1 MSSWDMH
8 WSSPTASSQSVIG
21 CELARRGGLAHE
33 VEVELST
40 TNSDA
45 RKTLWHAKGLQR
57 AVAHGG
63 TQEFETTLPGANLD
77 DVADGPVK
85 FDAPR
90 NSDDS
95 ALTVTVSWSDTA
107 GGPANSKPSRG
118 GSRSLV
124 TESSSA
130 DPRPDNLS

>member
-8 WSSPTASSQSVIG
+8 WSSPTAASQSVIG
-21 CELARRGGLAHE
+21 CELTRRGGLAHE

-40 TNSDA
+40 TDSDA
-45 RKTLWHAKGLQR
+45 RKTLWHAKGPQR
-57 AVAHGG
+57 AFADGG

-85 FDAPR
+85 FDAPG

-95 ALTVTVSWSDTA
+95 ALVVTVSWSDTA
-107 GGPANSKPSRG
+107 GGPRQQQAF
-118 GSRSLV
+118 
-124 TESSSA
+124 TW
-130 DPRPDNLS
+130 RPKVAHL